1 MVSTRK
7 TALAAAGALALF
19 ALPAQAGLVGDTVHV
34 GVYTG
39 HIDALSSIHGG
50 VPVPIEVRPGR
61 RDEVTIGCCIHV
73 NVNAETIH
81 VRFSG
86 VTQAQWGD
94 IGTFN
99 GLKFTSLNFRGA
111 KLGVEGLRYTLSTN
125 MLEELCSTCEPYGE
139 RVIVGED
146 WVALDLR
153 RLLYRNDSW
162 LDLMIVSTKPWA
174 PPKGGELVDD

>member
-1 MVSTRK
+1 MRRSK
-7 TALAAAGALALF
+7 TVLAAAMALLALS
-19 ALPAQAGLVGDTVHV
+19 AHAGLVGDTVYV

-39 HIDALSSIHGG
+39 DLNTLSPIQEAPIPID
-50 VPVPIEVRPGR
+50 VRPGR
-61 RDEVTIGCCIHV
+61 RDEITIGCCLHV
-73 NVNAETIH
+73 NVNAEVIH

-99 GLKFTSLNFRGA
+99 GLKFTSLNFKGA

-139 RVIVGED
+139 RVIIGPG

-153 RLLYRNDSW
+153 RLLYRSDSW

-174 PPKGGELVDD
+174 PPRGGELVDD

>member
-1 MVSTRK
+1 MRRSK
-7 TALAAAGALALF
+7 TALAAAGALLALS
-19 ALPAQAGLVGDTVHV
+19 AQAGLVGDTVFV

-39 HIDALSSIHGG
+39 DINALSMIHGG
-50 VPVPIEVRPGR
+50 APTPIDVRPGR

-86 VTQAQWGD
+86 IVQGQWGD

-99 GLKFTSLNFRGA
+99 GLKFTGLNWRGVKPA
-111 KLGVEGLRYTLSTN
+111 IESLRYTISTN
-125 MLEELCSTCEPYGE
+125 MLEELCSTCEPLGE
-139 RVIVGED
+139 RVTIGED
-146 WVALDLR
+146 WVAFDLR
-153 RLLYRNDSW
+153 RLLYNLDSYFDV
-162 LDLMIVSTKPWA
+162 LIAPTKRWT